1 MGVVHGLGFSV
12 GWSTCDQTPSRTLAV
27 KGLIDG
33 IACGVKEH
41 TQRTEINLRALRQA
55 DLQMITFS
63 EMMMTIIMIMT
74 MMNLK

>member
-1 MGVVHGLGFSV
+1 MTTATQNRVVYLRPDSV
-12 GWSTCDQTPSRTLAV
+12 TYSGSER
-27 KGLIDG
+27 LIDEIG
-33 IACGVKEH
+33 CGVKEH
-41 TQRTEINLRALRQA
+41 TQRIEINLRALTQA